1 MNLKTY
7 FMLLP
12 QFLILFPAALLCY
25 LPVKGQLKFPPVRTA
40 VLCLGIWIPYA
51 ALAALLCLVTRLD
64 VNLVLFP
71 SLLLFFLF
79 YRHTV
84 CSGLSCILSIF
95 VGVCTLMTFPSHFAY
110 ALDAWLYPASGSASF
125 SMWAALFQLG
135 LSCLL
140 TAALAVPCSK
150 YYSRMVRQLSFPQV
164 WYPLLIVQSI
174 FFLFNILMIPHS
186 YKTLYTGR
194 VFSMF
199 LALEIIMFVLFL
211 LIQIIFYHLADTLL
225 EHTRLM
231 ERSRILEMEADQYR
245 TLQNY
250 MQQTR
255 RLRHDFRQ
263 SVHILSALAEAGN
276 LPDLKAHLQEYEQ
289 RWSIETPVNYCSN
302 ASLNAL
308 FNYYKGM
315 ADSEGVDTNWQLR
328 IPEPLTISELDLVS
342 LFGNLMENAIA
353 GCRTLPQGQRRFAL
367 SVEVHQENCMY
378 IVSTNSFDG
387 HTRKA
392 HDAYLSTK
400 HGRDG
405 IGLFSI
411 TAIAEKYCGSA
422 RFTHSGQEF
431 FADVMLKI

>member
-25 LPVKGQLKFPPVRTA
+25 LPMKGQLTFSPVRTA

-51 ALAALLCLVTRLD
+51 ALAALLCLITGLD

-84 CSGLSCILSIF
+84 CSGLSCVLSIF
-95 VGVCTLMTFPSHFAY
+95 VGVCTLMTFPSHFGY

-150 YYSRMVRQLSFPQV
+150 HYSRMVRQLSFPQV
-164 WYPLLIVQSI
+164 WYPLLVVQSI

-186 YKTLYTGR
+186 YQTLYTGR

-199 LALEIIMFVLFL
+199 LALEIVMFVLFL

-225 EHTRLM
+225 EHTKLM

-308 FNYYKGM
+308 FNYYKGI
-315 ADSEGVDTNWQLR
+315 ADSDGVDTNWQLR

-342 LFGNLMENAIA
+342 LRRLAYPAPRAAPLRPVCRSPSGELHVHRLDKQLRRTHQKSPRRLPFHQTWPGRNRPVLHHRHRRKILRQRTVHKFREGIFCGCDVENLNI
-353 GCRTLPQGQRRFAL
+353 F
-367 SVEVHQENCMY
+367 
-378 IVSTNSFDG
+378 
-387 HTRKA
+387 TR
-392 HDAYLSTK
+392 
-400 HGRDG
+400 
-405 IGLFSI
+405 
-411 TAIAEKYCGSA
+411 
-422 RFTHSGQEF
+422 
-431 FADVMLKI
+431 